1 MALTLH
7 RALNRHIGLVPEDPR
22 TPISMLAHWATYWI
36 SARQMPHYVAHIM
49 LRLIDGA
56 VILTG

>member
-1 MALTLH
+1 MAITLH